1 MDCIFCKIA
10 AGEAPAKILFRDDD
24 VTAFFDIHPAA
35 PTHVLVIPNRHIAT
49 LNDLTDDDVGLVGRL
64 VLACK
69 RAAFETGIADSGYRV
84 LDNVGAGGGQHVW
97 HVHFHVLGGRRMAWP
112 PT

>member
-10 AGEAPAKILFRDDD
+10 AGEAPAKILFRDDH
-24 VTAFFDIHPAA
+24 VTAFFDLHPAA

-49 LNDLTDDDVGLVGRL
+49 LNDLTEEDTDLAGRL

-69 RAAFETGIADSGYRV
+69 RAAEETGIAESGYRV
-84 LDNVGAGGGQHVW
+84 LDNVGTGGGQHVW
-97 HVHFHVLGGRRMAWP
+97 HVHFHVLGGRRLSWP
-112 PT
+112 PG